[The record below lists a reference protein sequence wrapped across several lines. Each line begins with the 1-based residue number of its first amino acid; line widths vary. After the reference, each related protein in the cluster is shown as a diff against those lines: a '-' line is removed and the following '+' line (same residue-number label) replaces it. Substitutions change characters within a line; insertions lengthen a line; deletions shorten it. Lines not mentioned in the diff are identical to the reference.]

1 MRAQTSI
8 VNFKPTVTSA
18 GRTFSIVPVSSS
30 LRLNWHSPLGKV
42 KLGSVS
48 KILIPAIV
56 KGSAGYES
64 PIFKLPT
71 LPPPGDILNKD
82 CGFGLL
88 LVVKARP

>member
-1 MRAQTSI
+1 M
-8 VNFKPTVTSA
+8 TSA

-56 KGSAGYES
+56 TGFGYES
-64 PIFKLPT
+64 PIFKPPT
-71 LPPPGDILNKD
+71 LPAPGDILNKD